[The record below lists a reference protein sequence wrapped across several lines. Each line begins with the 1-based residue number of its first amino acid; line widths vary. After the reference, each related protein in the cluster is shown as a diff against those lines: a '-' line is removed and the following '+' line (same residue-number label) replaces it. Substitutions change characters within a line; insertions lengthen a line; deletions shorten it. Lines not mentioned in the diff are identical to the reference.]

1 MINISAITN
10 IVTHVAMKLLFSPVN
25 RDMEIQFSQLN
36 NKEAKGP
43 TNSNFSKFLELEI
56 NSVKNQYTN

>member
-1 MINISAITN
+1 
-10 IVTHVAMKLLFSPVN
+10 MKLLFSPVN

-43 TNSNFSKFLELEI
+43 TNSNFSKFLKLEI